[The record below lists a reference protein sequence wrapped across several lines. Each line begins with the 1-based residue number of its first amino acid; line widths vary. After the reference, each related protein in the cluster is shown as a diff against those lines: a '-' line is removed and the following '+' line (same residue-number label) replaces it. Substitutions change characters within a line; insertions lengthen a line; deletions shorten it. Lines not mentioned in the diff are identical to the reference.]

1 MKKVLVVDDTKNIR
15 MLLTTC
21 LEIEG
26 YEIITAANGY
36 EALEII
42 QNTNIDIIFLDIK
55 MPELSGTEVLRKI
68 RSIGIN
74 TPVIIMTAFATV
86 KNAIDCTR
94 LGAVVYLQKPFTTE
108 KIKSILKQIQDLDEN
123 NINNIIVLAQKSIS
137 NGELDEA
144 IRLLKKS
151 ISINPQCGEAYYLM
165 GDIYKIKGD
174 SEKSRQFFDVAK
186 IFNYKP

>member
-26 YEIITAANGY
+26 YEIITATNGY
-36 EALEII
+36 EALELI
-42 QNTNIDIIFLDIK
+42 QNTDIDIIFLDIK

-108 KIKSILKQIQDLDEN
+108 KIKSTLKQVENLDEN
-123 NINNIIVLAQKSIS
+123 NIENIIVSAQKLIS
-137 NGELDEA
+137 NGELDGA
-144 IRLLKKS
+144 IRLLQKS

-165 GDIYKIKGD
+165 GDIYRIKGD